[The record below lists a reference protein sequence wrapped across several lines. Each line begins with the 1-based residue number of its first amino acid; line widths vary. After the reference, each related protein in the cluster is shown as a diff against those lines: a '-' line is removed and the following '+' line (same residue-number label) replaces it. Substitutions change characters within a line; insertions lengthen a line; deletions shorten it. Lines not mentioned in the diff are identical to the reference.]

1 MSSREQT
8 FQEITEI
15 TSPANPRVRR
25 IIGLT
30 KKRADRAREGA
41 FVIEG
46 IRTLREAPAD
56 RIREIYLTGRARE
69 TLSADDLRHIDHL
82 SCEKIIV
89 TDPVMERLSD
99 TQHPQGILAVV
110 AMREAVPE
118 ELLGIPSGDPKERPA
133 PLILLLEN
141 LQDPGNLGTILRM
154 AEGAGVTGV
163 LLTGATADPYNP
175 KVVRGTMGS
184 IFRVPFLYRES
195 AADAVRLL
203 KDHGVRL
210 LAADPRG
217 ERTYTETD
225 LKGPVAFLIG
235 NEGAGLTEETLRAA
249 DERVT
254 IPMAGQLESLN
265 AGISAAIL
273 SFEAAR
279 QRRS

>member
-1 MSSREQT
+1 MASREST
-8 FQEITEI
+8 AENSIEI
-15 TSPANPRVRR
+15 TSPANQRVRR
-25 IIGLT
+25 IAGLM
-30 KKRADRAREGA
+30 KKRAERMREQV

-56 RIREIYLTGRARE
+56 RVREIYLTEHAWKSLPRKDRE
-69 TLSADDLRHIDHL
+69 QIDHL
-82 SCEKIIV
+82 PCEHYIV

-110 AMREAVPE
+110 AMREARPE
-118 ELLGIPSGDPKERPA
+118 ELVTAPDPNGPRTA

-154 AEGAGVTGV
+154 SEGAGVTGV
-163 LLTGATADPYNP
+163 LLTGSTADPYNP

-184 IFRVPFLYRES
+184 IFRVPFLYLES
-195 AADAVRLL
+195 ASEAVRLL
-203 KDHGVRL
+203 KDRGIRL

-217 ERTYTETD
+217 EKAYTEAD
-225 LKGPVAFLIG
+225 LTRPVAFLIG

-254 IPMAGQLESLN
+254 IPMAGKLESLN

-279 QRRS
+279 QRRP